1 MNPDT
6 VERATLRDIIAND
19 AYAATF
25 QSFGQYRAA
34 LLKHIDTAAQPTAPT
49 HSTGT
54 TP

>member
-1 MNPDT
+1 MNLNT

-25 QSFGQYRAA
+25 QSFGQYRTA
-34 LLKHIDTAAQPTAPT
+34 LLQHIDTAALPTAPL
-49 HSTGT
+49 HNTGA